1 MSQRTWTAAEIRKT
15 FVDFFTE
22 RGHRHVRSSALIPGN
37 DPTLFFTNSGM
48 VQFKDVF
55 VGERVTEYSR
65 ATTVQRCLR
74 VSGKHNDL
82 ENVGRTARHHTFFEM
97 LGNFSF
103 GDYFKRD
110 AIHWAWELLTAV
122 YGLPADKLHVSVHP
136 EDDEAYAMWRDE
148 VKVPEARI
156 HRDPQNFWSMGDTGP
171 CGPCSEIH
179 IDLGPSMSAG
189 VVDVPYGDPRGEH
202 RYLELW
208 NLVFMQ
214 FDRSADGTLTPLPRP
229 SIDTGAG
236 LERLTAVLQG
246 KFNNYDTDLF
256 LPVIDLVA
264 KRAGVTYLTAPET
277 DVALRVIADHS
288 RAAAQLIADGIYPD
302 NEGRGYV
309 LRRVM
314 RRAIRFGRML
324 GLDAPFLIDTT
335 AVVIDMLGDVH
346 PELVEARETIHR
358 IVLQE
363 ETRFGRTIRAGL
375 RLLDEEVEK
384 IASENKKQLPGD
396 VAFVLYDTHGFPL
409 DLTALILEEK
419 GLTLDHAGF
428 EAAMEEQRTRARAA
442 SKFGREDISAYQA
455 LVEGGFGGTRFTGYE
470 STSEQSS
477 IAALFADGA
486 RIPMAAPGQR
496 VAIVT
501 PLSPFYAESG
511 GQVGDTGRIEA
522 LDGSFVVL
530 VDDTLKPFGDV
541 VAHHGIVE
549 RGTVREGAAVA
560 LHIDAAKRDD
570 TRKNHSATHLM
581 HDALRKVLGGHVRQR
596 GSLVSPNRLR
606 FDFSHT
612 GPMTSEEIR
621 RVEALVNAHVIAN
634 EPVTTEV
641 MAYDAAIERGAIA
654 FFDEKYGDDV
664 RVLAVGSES
673 VELCGGTHVSRTGD
687 IGLFLIASE
696 GPISSGVRRIEA
708 VTGMEAVRYA
718 MKRDAQVKEV
728 AERLRVAPD
737 LVGERLDRILDEK
750 RALENELADTR
761 IAWRKAE
768 ARAAVRAARSY
779 GAHRF
784 AAVRMDGVAGKDLR
798 PLADA
803 LKSDLSSG
811 ALLLVSTA
819 DDKVSLL
826 VWVSPELRDAFP
838 AGRIVGELAALVGG
852 KGGGKNDVAQ
862 AGGTEIGRIDEVER
876 TFYARAEAIAGA

>member
-1 MSQRTWTAAEIRKT
+1 MSSRTWTAADIRKT

-55 VGERVTEYSR
+55 VGERTTDYSR

-110 AIHWAWELLTAV
+110 AIHWSWELLTKV
-122 YGLPADKLHVSVHP
+122 YGLPEDKLHVSVHP
-136 EDDEAYAMWRDE
+136 EDDEAFAMWRDE
-148 VKVPEARI
+148 VKVDVARI

-179 IDLGPSMSAG
+179 IDLGPVMSNG
-189 VVDVPYGDPRGEH
+189 VEDVAYGDPRGEH

-214 FDRSADGTLTPLPRP
+214 FDRSADGVLTPLPRP

-246 KFNNYDTDLF
+246 KLNNYDTDLF

-264 KRAGVTYLTAPET
+264 KRAGVEYLAAPET

-346 PELVEARETIHR
+346 PELVESRETIHR

-384 IASENKKQLPGD
+384 VVAGGGTELPGE

-419 GLTLDHAGF
+419 GLSLDHAGF
-428 EAAMEEQRTRARAA
+428 ESAMEAQRTRARAA
-442 SKFGREDISAYQA
+442 SKFGREDISAYQQ
-455 LVEGGFGGTRFTGYE
+455 LVEEGFGGTTFVGYSDAE
-470 STSEQSS
+470 ATSTVT
-477 IAALFADGA
+477 ALFADGA
-486 RIPMAAPGQR
+486 RIPRAAPGQR
-496 VAIVT
+496 VSIVT
-501 PLSPFYAESG
+501 PLTPFYAESG
-511 GQVGDTGRIEA
+511 GQVGDVGTITA
-522 LDGSFVVL
+522 VDGSFVVRI
-530 VDDTLKPFGDV
+530 DDTQRPFGDV
-541 VAHHGIVE
+541 VVHQGIVE
-549 RGTVREGAAVA
+549 AGNVLDGAAVKLA
-560 LHIDAAKRDD
+560 IDVDKRAD
-570 TRKNHSATHLM
+570 TRRNHSATHLM
-581 HDALRKVLGGHVRQR
+581 HDALRKVLGVHVRQR
-596 GSLVSPNRLR
+596 GSLVAPGRLR

-612 GPMTSEEIR
+612 GPMTQDEIR
-621 RVEALVNAHVIAN
+621 AVEADVNAHIVGN
-634 EPVTTEV
+634 EAVTTET
-641 MAYDAAIERGAIA
+641 MGYDAALEKGAIA
-654 FFDEKYGDDV
+654 FFDEKYGDEV
-664 RVLAVGSES
+664 RVLSVGSAS

-687 IGLFLIASE
+687 IGLFMIVSE

-708 VTGMEAVRYA
+708 VTGLEAARYA
-718 MKRDAQVKEV
+718 MRRDAQVKEM
-728 AERLRVAPD
+728 AERLRVAPE
-737 LVGERLDRILDEK
+737 LVGERLERLLDEK
-750 RALENELADTR
+750 KALELELAEAR
-761 IAWRKAE
+761 LSWRRAE
-768 ARAAVRAARSY
+768 ARAAVKAARVI
-779 GAHRF
+779 GAHHV
-784 AAVRMDGVAGKDLR
+784 AAVRLDGVPGKDLR
-798 PLADA
+798 PLAEA
-803 LKSDLSSG
+803 LRSEIPSG
-811 ALLLVSTA
+811 ALLLTST
-819 DDKVSLL
+819 DEGKVSLIVAVTPSL
-826 VWVSPELRDAFP
+826 QASLP
-838 AGRIVGELAALVGG
+838 AGRLVGELAALVGG
-852 KGGGKNDVAQ
+852 KGGGKQDLAQ
-862 AGGTEIGRIDEVER
+862 AGGTDVSRLGDVEA
-876 TFYARAEAIAGA
+876 TFYARAEAAASA